1 MRKSFVT
8 LWATCCRGSRHS
20 QGAHLASLPDA
31 ILEKSPQKMAFYQ
44 MRRGIR
50 YSSRYTLEI
59 WEWTSIIY
67 YPTPWW
73 RKDSVNWSYKEKNL
87 LEYLLSISSCEIIIL
102 GVELITL
109 NNFRVSQNGRFAN
122 LPKEIVEK
130 VRKNA
135 ILGDAQRIIVHRWD
149 HRT

>member
-1 MRKSFVT
+1 M
-8 LWATCCRGSRHS
+8 
-20 QGAHLASLPDA
+20 
-31 ILEKSPQKMAFYQ
+31 
-44 MRRGIR
+44 
-50 YSSRYTLEI
+50 
-59 WEWTSIIY
+59 
-67 YPTPWW
+67 
-73 RKDSVNWSYKEKNL
+73 NWSYKEKNL